1 MFHAIRYARG
11 ASRDCPNPFPAVR
24 RRVQRG
30 DPDMVMWTS
39 AAQRLDDSALLGAMA
54 LADHSAAEV
63 FVRRHQRTVY
73 GLAFTLCH
81 DGRLAEDLAQQTFE
95 RVWKH
100 AESYDPRRGSVKV
113 WMLTITRRLCIDVFR
128 ANRSRP
134 TDPAELVALLPNE
147 RQSVEDIN
155 VTRSE
160 VARLKDVLSSLP
172 EDQCRVLML
181 ASLAGHTTAEIAEI
195 EGIPI
200 GTAKTRLRTAL
211 LRVRREVAPELSAE
225 AAVDDG

>member
-1 MFHAIRYARG
+1 
-11 ASRDCPNPFPAVR
+11 
-24 RRVQRG
+24 
-30 DPDMVMWTS
+30 MVMWTS
-39 AAQRLDDSALLGAMA
+39 HAQRLDDGALLGAMA
-54 LADHSAAEV
+54 TGDHAAGEV

-73 GLAFTLCH
+73 GLAFTLCR
-81 DGRLAEDLAQQTFE
+81 DSRLAEDLAQQTFE

-100 AESYDPRRGSVKV
+100 AESYDPRRASVKV

-134 TDPAELVALLPNE
+134 TDPIELLALLPTD
-147 RQSVEDIN
+147 RQSVEDMGIA
-155 VTRSE
+155 RSE
-160 VARLKDVLSSLP
+160 VGRLKGVLAGLP

-181 ASLAGHTTAEIAEI
+181 ASLAGHTTAEIAEM

-211 LRVRREVAPELSAE
+211 MRVRREVAPAATPAE
-225 AAVDDG
+225 ADDV